1 MLNTEF
7 IHPKFLPTWILILFM
22 RIGVFIPFK
31 AQVIIGKNIGRI
43 LFLFMSR
50 FRSIAYSNISHCFP
64 DKKQNQV
71 NLLVKRHF
79 EAIGVSFF
87 ETANAYY
94 GSDKKIRKLLTITN
108 ENFFQ
113 DALKEEGGVILLCS
127 HFMPLMLGSRALLIN
142 HTIANIYRP
151 QNNKLFDRIM
161 VKGYKKNGA
170 VMIKSTDTRSII
182 KAINNSLPIWYAPD
196 QDLGKNNSVF
206 APFFG
211 IQTAT
216 ASATARLAKNNNTRV
231 IPYSFVRT
239 KKGYTMSFEKP
250 IANYPSN
257 DPIQDATI
265 VNQILEKQ
273 IVKSPEQYL
282 WIHRRFKTRPNDE
295 KNFYK
300 YN

>member
-7 IHPKFLPTWILILFM
+7 IHPKFIPTWILILLM
-22 RIGVFIPFK
+22 RIGVFIPFRI
-31 AQVIIGKNIGRI
+31 QVIIGKSIGR
-43 LFLFMSR
+43 LMHPFMHKL
-50 FRSIAYSNISHCFP
+50 RSTAYSNISHCFP

-71 NLLVKRHF
+71 NLLVRRHF

-94 GSDKKIRKLLTITN
+94 GSDNKIKKLLTINN
-108 ENFFQ
+108 EKFLS
-113 DALKEEGGVILLCS
+113 DAIKHEGGIILLCS
-127 HFMPLMLGSRALLIN
+127 HFMPLMLGSRALLLK

-151 QNNKLFDRIM
+151 QNNKLFDQVM

-196 QDLGKNNSVF
+196 QDLGKTNSVF
-206 APFFG
+206 APLFG

-231 IPYSFVRT
+231 IPYSFIRT
-239 KKGYTMSFEKP
+239 NNGYLMSFEKP
-250 IANYPSN
+250 ISNYPSE
-257 DPIQDATI
+257 DPIKDATI
-265 VNQILEKQ
+265 TNQILEKQ
-273 IVKSPEQYL
+273 IVKTPEQYL

>member
-1 MLNTEF
+1 MLNNEF
-7 IHPKFLPTWILILFM
+7 IHPKFFPTWILILLM
-22 RIGVFIPFK
+22 RAGVFIPFK
-31 AQVIIGKNIGRI
+31 TQVFIGKVIGR
-43 LFLFMSR
+43 LLYPFLHK
-50 FRSIAYSNISHCFP
+50 FRSTAYSNISHCFP
-64 DKKQNQV
+64 DKKQTQV

-79 EAIGVSFF
+79 EAIGISFF

-94 GSDKKIRKLLTITN
+94 GSDHKISKLLTISN
-108 ENFFQ
+108 EQLFK
-113 DALKEEGGVILLCS
+113 DALKEEGGLILLCS
-127 HFMPLMLGSRALLIN
+127 HFMPLMLGSRALLLN

-216 ASATARLAKNNNTRV
+216 ASATSRLAKNNNTRV

-239 KKGYTMSFEKP
+239 KSGYSMSFEKP
-250 IANYPSN
+250 ISNYPSN
-257 DPIQDATI
+257 DPVQDATV
-265 VNQILEKQ
+265 VNKILEKQ
-273 IVKSPEQYL
+273 IKKSPEQYL
-282 WIHRRFKTRPNDE
+282 WVHRRFKTRPNDE

>member
-1 MLNTEF
+1 MLKNEF
-7 IHPKFLPTWILILFM
+7 IHPKFIPTWILILLM
-22 RIGVFIPFK
+22 RAGVFIPFK
-31 AQVIIGKNIGRI
+31 TQVFIGKVIGR
-43 LFLFMSR
+43 LLYPFLHK
-50 FRSIAYSNISHCFP
+50 FRSTAYSNISHCFP
-64 DKKQNQV
+64 DKKQTQV

-79 EAIGVSFF
+79 EAIGISFF

-94 GSDKKIRKLLTITN
+94 GSDHKISKLLTISN
-108 ENFFQ
+108 EQLFK
-113 DALKEEGGVILLCS
+113 DALKEEGGLILLCS
-127 HFMPLMLGSRALLIN
+127 HFMPLMLGSRALLLN

-216 ASATARLAKNNNTRV
+216 ASATSRLAKNNNTRV

-239 KKGYTMSFEKP
+239 KSGYSMSFEKP
-250 IANYPSN
+250 ISNYPSN
-257 DPIQDATI
+257 DPIQDATV
-265 VNQILEKQ
+265 VNKILEKQ
-273 IVKSPEQYL
+273 IKKSPEQYL
-282 WIHRRFKTRPNDE
+282 WVHRRFKTRPNDE

>member
-1 MLNTEF
+1 
-7 IHPKFLPTWILILFM
+7 M

-113 DALKEEGGVILLCS
+113 DALKDEGGIILLCS

-231 IPYSFVRT
+231 IPYSFIRT
-239 KKGYTMSFEKP
+239 KQGYTMSFEKP
-250 IANYPSN
+250 IANYPSDN
-257 DPIQDATI
+257 PIQDATI

-273 IVKSPEQYL
+273 IIKSPEQYL

-295 KNFYK
+295 KNFYE

>member
-1 MLNTEF
+1 
-7 IHPKFLPTWILILFM
+7 M
-22 RIGVFIPFK
+22 RIGVFIPFNF
-31 AQVIIGKNIGRI
+31 QVLIGKTIGK
-43 LFLFMSR
+43 LLYPFMHKL
-50 FRSIAYSNISHCFP
+50 RSTAYSNISHCFP

-94 GSDKKIRKLLTITN
+94 GSDKKIKKLLTITN

-113 DALKEEGGVILLCS
+113 DALKEEGGIILLCS

-161 VKGYKKNGA
+161 VQGYKKNGA

-231 IPYSFVRT
+231 IPYSFIRT

-273 IVKSPEQYL
+273 IIKSPEQYL

>member
-1 MLNTEF
+1 
-7 IHPKFLPTWILILFM
+7 M
-22 RIGVFIPFK
+22 RIGVFIPFNF
-31 AQVIIGKNIGRI
+31 QVLIGKTIGK
-43 LFLFMSR
+43 LLYPFMHR
-50 FRSIAYSNISHCFP
+50 LRSTAYSNISHCFP

-113 DALKEEGGVILLCS
+113 DALKEEGGIILLCS

-231 IPYSFVRT
+231 IPYSFIRT

-257 DPIQDATI
+257 DSIQDATI

>member
-1 MLNTEF
+1 
-7 IHPKFLPTWILILFM
+7 M
-22 RIGVFIPFK
+22 RIGVFIPFNF
-31 AQVIIGKNIGRI
+31 QVLIGKTIGK
-43 LFLFMSR
+43 LLYPFMHR
-50 FRSIAYSNISHCFP
+50 LRSTAYSNISHCFP

-94 GSDKKIRKLLTITN
+94 GSDKKIKKLLTITN

-113 DALKEEGGVILLCS
+113 DALKEEGGIILLCS

-161 VKGYKKNGA
+161 VQGYKKNGA

-231 IPYSFVRT
+231 IPYSFIRT

-273 IVKSPEQYL
+273 IIKSPEQYL